1 MAGEYKKGNENLMEK
16 ILLKDYSKICDGKFL
31 KMYKAT
37 FAGTKGEKVYEIV
50 SRKDSPEFLGAESK
64 VDAIKILPYLKK
76 DGKIFVYLIR
86 EFRFPI
92 AKQIYELPSGLVD
105 EGEDPCDS
113 ARRELLEEI
122 GAVAKSVEKMET
134 CAYSSAG
141 MSDESLEFY
150 IAEVDHFENQ
160 DLEASEYIDVE
171 EVELEKL
178 DDYLVKENFCALSKL
193 QLRIFQLKMENLRLK
208 DELKKL
214 KSSKI

>member
-50 SRKDSPEFLGAESK
+50 SRKDSPEFLGAENK

-134 CAYSSAG
+134 SAYSSAG

-160 DLEASEYIDVE
+160 DLGASEYIDVE

>member
-1 MAGEYKKGNENLMEK
+1 MEK

-134 CAYSSAG
+134 SAYSSAG

-160 DLEASEYIDVE
+160 DLEASEYIDAE

-178 DDYLVKENFCALSKL
+178 DNYLVKENFCALSKL

>member
-1 MAGEYKKGNENLMEK
+1 MEK

-50 SRKDSPEFLGAESK
+50 SRKDSPEFLGAENK

-134 CAYSSAG
+134 SAYSSAG

-160 DLEASEYIDVE
+160 DLGASEYIDVE

>member
-1 MAGEYKKGNENLMEK
+1 MEK

-37 FAGTKGEKVYEIV
+37 FAGAKGEKVYEIV
-50 SRKDSPEFLGAESK
+50 SRKDRPEFLGAESK

-134 CAYSSAG
+134 SAYSSAG

-178 DDYLVKENFCALSKL
+178 DNYLVKENFCALSKL

>member
-1 MAGEYKKGNENLMEK
+1 MDK
-16 ILLKDYSKICDGKFL
+16 IQFKDYSKVYDGKFL
-31 KMYKAT
+31 KMYKAS
-37 FAGTKGEKVYEIV
+37 FKGEKGEKTYEIV
-50 SRKDSPEFLGAESK
+50 SRKDSPAFLGVAGK

-122 GAVAKSVEKMET
+122 GAVAKSIEKMET
-134 CAYSSAG
+134 RAYSSAG

-150 IAEVDHFENQ
+150 QAEVDHFESQ
-160 DLEASEYIDVE
+160 KLETGEYIEIV
-171 EVELEKL
+171 EVELKKL
-178 DDYLVKENFCALSKL
+178 DEYLVKENFCALSKL
-193 QLRIFQLKMENLRLK
+193 QLRIFQLKMENLILK
-208 DELKKL
+208 DKLKKL
-214 KSSKI
+214 KSSKIRQKNMKKS

>member
-37 FAGTKGEKVYEIV
+37 FSGTKGEKVYEIV

-134 CAYSSAG
+134 SAYSSAG

-160 DLEASEYIDVE
+160 DLGASEYIDVE

-178 DDYLVKENFCALSKL
+178 DNYLVKENFCALSKL

-208 DELKKL
+208 DELKQL

>member
-1 MAGEYKKGNENLMEK
+1 MKK
-16 ILLKDYSKICDGKFL
+16 IILKDYSKICDGKYL
-31 KMYKAT
+31 KMYKAS
-37 FAGTKGEKVYEIV
+37 FKGEKGEKTYEIV
-50 SRKDSPEFLGAESK
+50 SRKDSPEFLGVAGK

-122 GAVAKSVEKMET
+122 GAVAKSIEKMET
-134 CAYSSAG
+134 RAYSSAG
-141 MSDESLEFY
+141 MSDESLEFF

-160 DLEASEYIDVE
+160 DLEASEYIEIV
-171 EVELEKL
+171 EVELKKL
-178 DDYLVKENFCALSKL
+178 DECLEKENFCALSKL

-208 DELKKL
+208 EVLKKL
-214 KSSKI
+214 KSSKIRQKT

>member
-1 MAGEYKKGNENLMEK
+1 MEK

-37 FAGTKGEKVYEIV
+37 FAGAKGEKVYEIV
-50 SRKDSPEFLGAESK
+50 SRKDRPEFLGAESK

-134 CAYSSAG
+134 SAYSSAG

-160 DLEASEYIDVE
+160 DLGASEYIDVE

>member
-1 MAGEYKKGNENLMEK
+1 MEK

-113 ARRELLEEI
+113 ARREFLEEI

-134 CAYSSAG
+134 SAYSSAG

-208 DELKKL
+208 DELKKS

>member
-1 MAGEYKKGNENLMEK
+1 MAGEYKKGNENLMKK

-134 CAYSSAG
+134 RAYSSAG

-160 DLEASEYIDVE
+160 DLGASEYIDVE
-171 EVELEKL
+171 EVELKKL

>member
-1 MAGEYKKGNENLMEK
+1 MEK

-37 FAGTKGEKVYEIV
+37 FAGAKGEKVYEIV

-134 CAYSSAG
+134 SAYSSAG

>member
-1 MAGEYKKGNENLMEK
+1 MEK

-37 FAGTKGEKVYEIV
+37 FAGAKGEKVYEIV

-64 VDAIKILPYLKK
+64 VDAIKILPYIKK

-134 CAYSSAG
+134 SAYSSAG

-160 DLEASEYIDVE
+160 DLGASEYIDVE

-178 DDYLVKENFCALSKL
+178 DNYLVKENFCALSKL

>member
-1 MAGEYKKGNENLMEK
+1 MEK

-37 FAGTKGEKVYEIV
+37 FAGAKGEKVYEIV
-50 SRKDSPEFLGAESK
+50 SRKDRPEFLGAESK

-134 CAYSSAG
+134 SAYSSAG

-160 DLEASEYIDVE
+160 DLGASEYIDVE

-178 DDYLVKENFCALSKL
+178 DNYLVKENFCALSKL

>member
-1 MAGEYKKGNENLMEK
+1 MEK

-50 SRKDSPEFLGAESK
+50 SRKDSPEFLSAESK

-134 CAYSSAG
+134 SAYSSAG

>member
-1 MAGEYKKGNENLMEK
+1 MEK

-50 SRKDSPEFLGAESK
+50 SRKDSPEFLGAENK

-134 CAYSSAG
+134 SAYSSAG

>member
-1 MAGEYKKGNENLMEK
+1 MEK

-37 FAGTKGEKVYEIV
+37 FAGAKGEKVYEIV
-50 SRKDSPEFLGAESK
+50 SRKDRPEFLGAESK

-134 CAYSSAG
+134 SAYSSAG

-150 IAEVDHFENQ
+150 IAEVGHFENQ
-160 DLEASEYIDVE
+160 DLGASEYIDVE

-178 DDYLVKENFCALSKL
+178 DNYLVKENFCALSKL

>member
-1 MAGEYKKGNENLMEK
+1 MEK

-134 CAYSSAG
+134 SAYSSAG

-160 DLEASEYIDVE
+160 DLGASEYIDVE

-208 DELKKL
+208 DELIKL

>member
-1 MAGEYKKGNENLMEK
+1 MEK
-16 ILLKDYSKICDGKFL
+16 IILKDYSKICDGKYL
-31 KMYKAT
+31 KMYKAS
-37 FAGTKGEKVYEIV
+37 FKGEKGEKTYEIV
-50 SRKDSPEFLGAESK
+50 SRKDSPAFLGVAGK

-105 EGEDPCDS
+105 EREDPCDS

-122 GAVAKSVEKMET
+122 GAVAKNIEKVET
-134 CAYSSAG
+134 SAYSSAG

-150 IAEVDHFENQ
+150 QAEVDHFESQ
-160 DLEASEYIDVE
+160 KLETGEYIEIV
-171 EVELEKL
+171 EVELKKL
-178 DDYLVKENFCALSKL
+178 DEYLVKENFCALSKL

-208 DELKKL
+208 EVLKKL
-214 KSSKI
+214 KSSKIRQKT

>member
-1 MAGEYKKGNENLMEK
+1 MAGEYKKGNENLMKK

-37 FAGTKGEKVYEIV
+37 FAGAKGEKVYEIV

-134 CAYSSAG
+134 SAYSSAG

-178 DDYLVKENFCALSKL
+178 DNYLVKENFCALSKL

>member
-1 MAGEYKKGNENLMEK
+1 MEK

-134 CAYSSAG
+134 SAYSSAG

-160 DLEASEYIDVE
+160 DLGASEYIDVE

>member
-1 MAGEYKKGNENLMEK
+1 
-16 ILLKDYSKICDGKFL
+16 
-31 KMYKAT
+31 
-37 FAGTKGEKVYEIV
+37 
-50 SRKDSPEFLGAESK
+50 
-64 VDAIKILPYLKK
+64 
-76 DGKIFVYLIR
+76 
-86 EFRFPI
+86 
-92 AKQIYELPSGLVD
+92 
-105 EGEDPCDS
+105 
-113 ARRELLEEI
+113 
-122 GAVAKSVEKMET
+122 
-134 CAYSSAG
+134 

-150 IAEVDHFENQ
+150 IAEVDHLENQ

>member
-1 MAGEYKKGNENLMEK
+1 MEK

-134 CAYSSAG
+134 SAYSSAG

-178 DDYLVKENFCALSKL
+178 DNYLVKENFCALSKL

>member
-1 MAGEYKKGNENLMEK
+1 MEK

-37 FAGTKGEKVYEIV
+37 FAGAKGEKVYEIV

-134 CAYSSAG
+134 SAYSSAG

-171 EVELEKL
+171 EVELKKL

>member
-1 MAGEYKKGNENLMEK
+1 MEK

-92 AKQIYELPSGLVD
+92 AKLIYELPSGLVG

-113 ARRELLEEI
+113 AKRELLEEI

-134 CAYSSAG
+134 SAYSSAG

-178 DDYLVKENFCALSKL
+178 DNYLVKENFCALSKL

>member
-37 FAGTKGEKVYEIV
+37 FAGAKGEKVYEIV
-50 SRKDSPEFLGAESK
+50 SRKDRPEFLGAESK

-134 CAYSSAG
+134 SAYSSAG

-178 DDYLVKENFCALSKL
+178 DNYLVKENFCALSKL

>member
-1 MAGEYKKGNENLMEK
+1 MDK
-16 ILLKDYSKICDGKFL
+16 IQLKDYSKICDGKYL
-31 KMYKAT
+31 KMYKAS
-37 FAGTKGEKVYEIV
+37 FKGEKGEKTYEIV
-50 SRKDSPEFLGAESK
+50 SRKDSPEFLGVAGK

-122 GAVAKSVEKMET
+122 GAVAKNIEKVET
-134 CAYSSAG
+134 SAYSSAG

-150 IAEVDHFENQ
+150 IAEIDHFENQ
-160 DLEASEYIDVE
+160 RLEFSEYIDIV
-171 EVELEKL
+171 EVELENIDK
-178 DDYLVKENFCALSKL
+178 YLTDENFCALSKL
-193 QLRIFQLKMENLRLK
+193 QLRIFQLKMENLRLR
-208 DELKKL
+208 DEIKKL
-214 KSSKI
+214 NLLK

>member
-1 MAGEYKKGNENLMEK
+1 MKK

-64 VDAIKILPYLKK
+64 IDAIKILPYLKK

-92 AKQIYELPSGLVD
+92 AKLIYELPSGLVD

-122 GAVAKSVEKMET
+122 GAVAKSVERMET
-134 CAYSSAG
+134 SAYSSAG

>member
-1 MAGEYKKGNENLMEK
+1 MEK

-134 CAYSSAG
+134 SAYSSAG

-160 DLEASEYIDVE
+160 DLGASEYIDVE

-208 DELKKL
+208 DELKKS

>member
-1 MAGEYKKGNENLMEK
+1 MEK

-134 CAYSSAG
+134 SAYSSAG

-171 EVELEKL
+171 EAELEKL

>member
-1 MAGEYKKGNENLMEK
+1 MEK

-37 FAGTKGEKVYEIV
+37 FAGAKGEKVYEIV

-64 VDAIKILPYLKK
+64 VDEIKILPYLKK

-134 CAYSSAG
+134 SAYSSAG